1 MSEAEVYAR
10 WVLAQ
15 DNESKTGRL
24 MKLAAKRFLSDLLRE
39 DIHFDEVEAN
49 RMIIFCERYCKQW
62 EGDWRGVPLKFEPWQ
77 KFIFQQV
84 YGWIKKSNG
93 RRRITKLYVQI
104 AKKNGKSTM
113 SAGLALFHLFA
124 DPRINTPKIFT
135 AANNEDQAKIC
146 VNMAGRIIEQS
157 EELCEL
163 VDAGKVRLRTYG
175 INITDIIHDEKDGF
189 IKALSKES
197 DDKKSKQAGGKHG
210 INASC
215 GIVDEFGM
223 SPDHGASKTIATSMA
238 ARTERLMAYIT
249 TAGFNKDGPCFREL
263 RKVGIDVLEGSTVS
277 DEYLPIIFELDQ
289 EDDYKDPVNWTKCNP
304 NIDIS
309 VSREFLL
316 EQVNDAVR
324 LGGSTEVDVKTLNF
338 NLWVD
343 SPEVFIPSEV
353 WNKNSHG
360 ITEEDLLGAECY
372 GGIEIVSGKLLN
384 CFCFLFPN
392 VKGKTVI
399 KPIFW
404 MPDANRKNKE
414 TDNYNKWVD
423 DKLIHTFL
431 GDVADNDKVYELIM
445 DGIGLYNMH
454 SFAYKTNL
462 ENNDIVQSLIKN
474 GIQGNPISH
483 GYQGISTPTLTWEE
497 MLTSNSIE
505 HFNNPVLG
513 WQNSNCM
520 AVRKDNDIRLEKS
533 GGRVG
538 GIYATINALA
548 QWKTIEAEG
557 KSDDAVIEIW

>member
-1 MSEAEVYAR
+1 MTEAEQYAR
-10 WVLAQ
+10 WVLAPE
-15 DNESKTGRL
+15 NEGKTGRL
-24 MKLAAKRFLSDLLRE
+24 IKLAAQRFLSDLTRE
-39 DIHFDEVEAN
+39 DVYFDPVEAN
-49 RMIIFCERYCKQW
+49 RMVIFCERYCNQW
-62 EGDWRGVPLKFEPWQ
+62 EGDWRGVPLKFELWQ

-84 YGWIKKSNG
+84 YGWIKKANG
-93 RRRITKLYVQI
+93 RRRFTRLYVQI

-124 DPRINTPKIFT
+124 DPRVNTPKVFT

-157 EELCEL
+157 DDLYEL
-163 VDAGKVRLRTYG
+163 VNDGKVRLRTYG

-238 ARTERLMAYIT
+238 ARGERLMAYIT

-263 RKVGIDVLEGSTVS
+263 RKVGIDVLEGTVTA
-277 DEYLPIIFELDQ
+277 DEYLPIIYEMDPGD
-289 EDDYKDPVNWTKCNP
+289 EYKDPKNWPKCNP
-304 NIDIS
+304 NLDVS

-324 LGGSTEVDVKTLNF
+324 LGGSTEVDVRTLNF
-338 NLWVD
+338 NEWMD
-343 SPEVFIPSEV
+343 SPEVFISSEV

-360 ITEEDLLGAECY
+360 LTNDDLIGQDCY
-372 GGIEIVSGKLLN
+372 GGYEFVSGKAMNAFVL
-384 CFCFLFPN
+384 LFPN
-392 VKGKTVI
+392 VHGKKVI

-404 MPDANRKNKE
+404 MPQANIENKE
-414 TDNYNKWVD
+414 TDQYRNWVRD
-423 DKLIHTFL
+423 NLITTFP
-431 GDVADNDKVYELIM
+431 GDVADNDKVFDLIM
-445 DGIGLYNMH
+445 AELGRYNMH

-462 ENNDIVQSLIKN
+462 ANNDIVQALVKN
-474 GIQGNPISH
+474 GIEGNPISH

-497 MLTSNSIE
+497 MLTASEVE
-505 HFNNPVLG
+505 HFNNPVLA
-513 WQNSNCM
+513 WMNSNCM
-520 AVRKDNDIRLEKS
+520 AVRRDHDIRLEKS
-533 GGRVG
+533 GSRVV
-538 GIYATINALA
+538 GIYAALNALA

-557 KSDDAVIEIW
+557 SDDQIIESWG